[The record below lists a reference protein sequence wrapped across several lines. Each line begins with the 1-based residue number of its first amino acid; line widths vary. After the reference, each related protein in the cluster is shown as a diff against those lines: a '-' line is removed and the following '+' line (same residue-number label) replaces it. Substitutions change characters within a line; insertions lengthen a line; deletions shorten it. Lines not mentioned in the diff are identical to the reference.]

1 MKRIARGRADH
12 DIGSHCGEVCRQPRT
27 SMGHKPHTHINQH
40 HERNAESGL
49 VGDDQQINH
58 LALYINI
65 NFLSG
70 K

>member
-1 MKRIARGRADH
+1 
-12 DIGSHCGEVCRQPRT
+12 
-27 SMGHKPHTHINQH
+27 MGHKPHTHINQH